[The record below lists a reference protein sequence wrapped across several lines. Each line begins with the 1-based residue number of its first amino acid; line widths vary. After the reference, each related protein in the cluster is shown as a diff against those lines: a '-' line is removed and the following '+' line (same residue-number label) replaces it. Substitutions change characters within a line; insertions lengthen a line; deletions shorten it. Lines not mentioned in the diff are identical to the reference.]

1 MGAHVRRSPTI
12 PRQKFDFVNPKSTPE
27 PSLKPNTLKTCMYR
41 PAQSGAIRFHALLRW
56 LADFKDFASRH
67 PPIPLQ
73 GDQDANSRSAA
84 A

>member
-1 MGAHVRRSPTI
+1 MSEDRRRTSI

-27 PSLKPNTLKTCMYR
+27 PQLRPNPLKTQLVPFDSFR
-41 PAQSGAIRFHALLRW
+41 GLLKR
-56 LADFKDFASRH
+56 AVAAASFAFEDFASRH
-67 PPIPLQ
+67 PPIPLL